1 MAIALFESGMNPN
14 RSNWMGITQ
23 LHHFAAKGD
32 IDRAELFL
40 DHGAD
45 IEARED
51 ESKSRPLAW
60 AARRGR
66 EAMVELLLQRGAR
79 PRLPD
84 DPEWATPLAWATR
97 RGHAGVV
104 RMLARG

>member
-1 MAIALFESGMNPN
+1 MNPN
-14 RSNWMGITQ
+14 RANWIGITP
-23 LHHFAAKGD
+23 LHHFAANGD
-32 IDRAELFL
+32 IDRATLFL

-45 IEARED
+45 IEARDD

-60 AARRGR
+60 AARSGR
-66 EAMVELLLQRGAR
+66 EAMVEFLLRRGAR

-97 RGHAGVV
+97 RGHMGVV
-104 RMLARG
+104 RLLTRA